1 MKVVLF
7 CGGLGLR
14 LRDYAEH
21 IPKPMVPI
29 GYRPILWHV
38 MKYFAHFGH
47 KEFILCLGYRGDL
60 IKQYFLHY
68 DECLSNDFVLS
79 KGGKNLELANCDID
93 DWHITFADTGLRA
106 NIGQRLLAVQ
116 KYLRNEEVF
125 LANYTDGLTDLDLA
139 SYLAYARE
147 RDKIGTFLS
156 VGPNLSYHVVQS
168 SPNGLVTEIKE
179 LTKSGIRINAGT
191 FVFRREIFE
200 YIRPGE
206 ELVIEPFQRL
216 IEERQLAAYEYD
228 SFFAAMDTFKDK
240 QRLDDLYEGGNPP
253 WEVWRQPDSV
263 EARNAAKRER
273 NVSADTAALFS
284 YRYLNNRAAPS
295 PVGQTG

>member
-14 LRDYAEH
+14 LRDYADH

-60 IKQYFLHY
+60 IKQYFLNY
-68 DECLSNDFVLS
+68 NECVSNDFVLS
-79 KGGKNLELANCDID
+79 KGGKSVELANSDIH
-93 DWHITFADTGLRA
+93 DWRITFAETGLRS

-116 KYLRNEEVF
+116 KYVMPEDVF
-125 LANYTDGLTDLDLA
+125 LANYTDGLTDLDLT

-147 RDKIGTFLS
+147 RDKIATFLS
-156 VGPNLSYHVVQS
+156 VGPNLSYHVVQTGAD
-168 SPNGLVTEIKE
+168 GLVTGINE

-191 FVFRREIFE
+191 FVLKRDIFK
-200 YIRPGE
+200 YINPGD
-206 ELVIEPFQRL
+206 ELVVEPFQRL
-216 IEERQLAAYEYD
+216 IQERQLAAYEYD
-228 SFFAAMDTFKDK
+228 GFFAAMDTFKDK
-240 QRLDDLYEGGNPP
+240 QRLDDLYESGHPP
-253 WEVWRQPDSV
+253 WEVWRENNFRLGSERQLGANDLHQESPM
-263 EARNAAKRER
+263 EALEC
-273 NVSADTAALFS
+273 VS
-284 YRYLNNRAAPS
+284 
-295 PVGQTG
+295 